1 MLGDSANAEKY
12 WSSSLES
19 NVPLGNLESEGKI
32 SNEFW
37 NFTF

>member
-12 WSSSLES
+12 WSRSLES

-32 SNEFW
+32 LM
-37 NFTF
+37 NFGIYTF